1 MGVVWA
7 ARDRVLDRRVALKVL
22 HDAFLGEA
30 DQQRLAAE
38 ARAMARLSH
47 PNVVAVYDVG
57 ERDGRMFM
65 TMELVEGVPLTRWLE
80 TPRGWREVVAAF
92 REAGAGLAAAHDAGI
107 VHRDVKPSN
116 ILVGNDGRTRITD
129 FGIACETATA
139 APEAS
144 GTMTQTTALAGS
156 PPYMAP
162 ERLAGGAADARG
174 DQFAFCVALYEALHG
189 RRPFSGDT
197 VGALRTA
204 MDAGAPPPI
213 RKVPRWLHDVIVRGL
228 APDPDA
234 RFSSMRSLLERLRGP
249 ARRNR
254 VVLATA
260 LAGAAALTAGGL
272 LLGGDPGP
280 SCEPARPYLAGV
292 WDARVE
298 QTLAQHFRASG
309 LGFAAA
315 TWIETAR
322 ILDGYAD
329 QWVAMQEASC
339 RATRIDHSQSAEIA
353 ERRTLCLER
362 RRAGLVQAVGVLGT
376 LGKDALDKAPEVA
389 RGLAPI
395 VDCADPAYLAGFA
408 GNSDGD
414 AAARGDLPAAR
425 TTLYSGQ
432 YREGLERIARVIT
445 AAHAAGDRALEA
457 EALVVRGQ
465 LEGKLRDHAAAA
477 ETLAHAIELAGDAR
491 SARVR
496 IEGWIYLGLELQALG
511 RLPEAGPLLDQ
522 AEAALREYPDARQ
535 EGVEANV
542 RGIWFA
548 RQSDYQHAA
557 EQFQRAT
564 ARMSAAYG
572 PRSSALVATTKNLAQ
587 AERRLGRYDDAE
599 RHLRDALALAEQL
612 GADHPDTLSVRRER
626 AVLFDKLGR
635 TEDAVA
641 EFRVILAARRARF
654 GDDNGDVATSHDD
667 LAIALGKLGR
677 HEEALAEHR
686 AALAIRTRLQ
696 PGSRDVLDS
705 TANVAEELLALGK
718 HQEAEQAIREVVAG
732 RERLLG
738 PAHVDVALAHRQL
751 ADCLI
756 AERRFDE
763 AATEL
768 HQARAILVKLFGESH
783 PDVGMSYRTEAE
795 LERRRGRMGRAAELA
810 ARAVAA
816 YGTAHGFDA
825 ALARWELVQ
834 DLGRREPARTRTLAR
849 EARELLD
856 GLTDDRAVATRT
868 AIDQWLATR

>member
-1 MGVVWA
+1 MSRIGDLPTEPAAARGTPAEPPALDRYVLLERLGEGGMGVVWA

-116 ILVGNDGRTRITD
+116 ILVGKDGRMRITD
-129 FGIACETATA
+129 FGIACETPTGVPDAHGAT
-139 APEAS
+139 
-144 GTMTQTTALAGS
+144 TQTTALVGS

-162 ERLAGGAADARG
+162 ERLSGVAADARG

-189 RRPFSGDT
+189 RRPFAGDT

-204 MDAGAPPPI
+204 MTAGPPPPI

-738 PAHVDVALAHRQL
+738 PAH
-751 ADCLI
+751 
-756 AERRFDE
+756 
-763 AATEL
+763 
-768 HQARAILVKLFGESH
+768 
-783 PDVGMSYRTEAE
+783 
-795 LERRRGRMGRAAELA
+795 
-810 ARAVAA
+810 
-816 YGTAHGFDA
+816 
-825 ALARWELVQ
+825 
-834 DLGRREPARTRTLAR
+834 
-849 EARELLD
+849 
-856 GLTDDRAVATRT
+856 
-868 AIDQWLATR
+868 